1 MPSRGF
7 TVLEL
12 LVVLVIMGLAAS
24 VVPVAWRVLGP
35 ATVSASWPEVVTTAR
50 RLALA
55 RGRPVDLQVDADG
68 RWSILA
74 VPAGDTLRVGRGP
87 EHPTPWSAARLR
99 VDALGVCRPLVP
111 PSDGRHPFDMAACR
125 AVGLAPDAGPDG
137 GLP

>member
-12 LVVLVIMGLAAS
+12 LVVLVIMGLAAG
-24 VVPVAWRVLGP
+24 VVPVAWRVPGP
-35 ATVSASWPEVVTTAR
+35 ATATASWPDVVTTAR

-55 RGRPVDLQVDADG
+55 RGRPLDLQIDADG
-68 RWSILA
+68 RWLILA

-111 PSDGRHPFDMAACR
+111 PSGERYLFDMAACR
-125 AVGLAPDAGPDG
+125 AVGVVPDTGPAGA
-137 GLP
+137 LP